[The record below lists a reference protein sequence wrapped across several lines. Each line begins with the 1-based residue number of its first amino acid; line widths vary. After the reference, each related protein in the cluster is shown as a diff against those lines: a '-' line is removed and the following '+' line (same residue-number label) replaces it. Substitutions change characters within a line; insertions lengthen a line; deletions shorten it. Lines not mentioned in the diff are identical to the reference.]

1 MQRPRRRPVAGRV
14 LLAVAVLCAVATPG
28 CSLFEGV
35 DLGVA
40 GIDAHYVD
48 VPSTAGDDR
57 SVLVVQ
63 SDQLA
68 EAKDPSPVPLVV
80 VLHGFQSDAE
90 VMAKITAFAAEAGQK
105 NFVAAF
111 GVGLD
116 KSWNAEL
123 CCGASAANETD
134 DVAYLRALIL
144 TVEEQFPVDRSK
156 VFFLGYSNGGMMAYR
171 MLCESPVLVTSFVS
185 VAGTN
190 TSGCRATT
198 PRPFLQISGDDDPI
212 VPIAGST
219 SPTAPGVGPT
229 PSVLGSIAGV
239 ADDFDCPKPQQQV
252 VGPVTEQRWAPCRE
266 GVQVVFD
273 IVKGA
278 GHGWPTGEPF
288 ATTQRALQF
297 WGLV

>member
-1 MQRPRRRPVAGRV
+1 VAGRV

>member
-1 MQRPRRRPVAGRV
+1 MLVPLLAVV
-14 LLAVAVLCAVATPG
+14 LLAGATAAG
-28 CSLFEGV
+28 CSLFDGV
-35 DLGVA
+35 DLGVD

-48 VPSTAGDDR
+48 VPSTVGDDR

-68 EAKDPSPVPLVV
+68 AAKDPGPVPLVV

-90 VMAKITAFAAEAGQK
+90 VMAKITALAAEAGQK

-116 KSWNAEL
+116 KSWNAGI
-123 CCGASAANETD
+123 CCGASAAGEVD
-134 DVAYLRALIL
+134 DVAYVRTMIL
-144 TVEEQFPVDRSK
+144 TVEDQYPVDRSK
-156 VFFLGYSNGGMMAYR
+156 VFLLGYSNGAMLTYQV
-171 MLCESPVLVTSFVS
+171 LCESPELVSSFVS

-190 TSGCRATT
+190 TSGCRART
-198 PRPFLQISGDDDPI
+198 PRPFLQMSGDDDPI
-212 VPIAGST
+212 VPIAGSI

-239 ADDFDCPKPQQQV
+239 AEDFDCPKQQRQV
-252 VGPVTEQRWAPCRE
+252 VGPVTEQRWAPCRD

-273 IVKGA
+273 VVKGA

-297 WGLV
+297 WGLA

>member
-1 MQRPRRRPVAGRV
+1 VAGRV

-40 GIDAHYVD
+40 GIDSHYVD

-156 VFFLGYSNGGMMAYR
+156 VFFLGYSNCGMMAYR
-171 MLCESPVLVTSFVS
+171 MLCESPELVTSFVS

-229 PSVLGSIAGV
+229 PSVQGSIAGV

>member
-40 GIDAHYVD
+40 GIDSHYVD

-156 VFFLGYSNGGMMAYR
+156 VFFLGYSNCGMMAYR
-171 MLCESPVLVTSFVS
+171 MLCESPELVTSFVS

-229 PSVLGSIAGV
+229 PSVQGSIAGV